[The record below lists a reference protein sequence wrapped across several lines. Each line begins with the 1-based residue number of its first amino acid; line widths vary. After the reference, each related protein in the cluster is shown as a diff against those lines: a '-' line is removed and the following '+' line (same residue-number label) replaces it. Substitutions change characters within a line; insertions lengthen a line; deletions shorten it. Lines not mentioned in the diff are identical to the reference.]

1 VNRIL
6 IPLLI
11 ALALAACSSPG
22 PVASIEDRNQPAK
35 KAGVD
40 QGAGGAQGASSG
52 TTTPG
57 TAADKGVETTALPPG
72 GSTAGGLE
80 GQALEGGVSSKNVDP
95 RKDPASPLSKRSIYF
110 DFDSYVVKD
119 DYHTMVE
126 AHAAYLV
133 AHKDAKVVL
142 QGNTDSRGSRE
153 YNLAL
158 GQRRAAAVLKALS
171 VLGVGEAQMEAV
183 SFGEEKPRA
192 VGDTEQDYA
201 ENRRVD
207 IIYNDE

>member
-1 VNRIL
+1 M
-6 IPLLI
+6 
-11 ALALAACSSPG
+11 ALTLAACSSPG
-22 PVASIEDRNQPAK
+22 PVASIEDRNAPAK
-35 KAGVD
+35 
-40 QGAGGAQGASSG
+40 GAKTAPGA
-52 TTTPG
+52 TTTG
-57 TAADKGVETTALPPG
+57 TTAADKGVETSALPASG
-72 GSTAGGLE
+72 VSGSGVE
-80 GQALEGGVSSKNVDP
+80 GKALEGSVAAGKDP

-119 DYHTMVE
+119 DYRPMVE

-133 AHKDAKVVL
+133 AHKDAKIVL
-142 QGNTDSRGSRE
+142 QGNTDDRGSRE

-158 GQRRAAAVLKALS
+158 GQRRAESVRKALS
-171 VLGVGEAQMEAV
+171 VLGANDAQMEAV

-192 VGDTEQDYA
+192 AGDTEQAYA